1 MTLELRLCY
10 RKSFDAIVNL
20 CKFPQPIG
28 LILKSCWGDPSSL
41 DVALAI
47 LSRNIN
53 HVYPSVDWASYR
65 RRATSVFK
73 LLSAEV
79 APYKAQTNVCKLLL
93 LESAA
98 QTQSI
103 SPQSVNKFRR
113 LISLAIN
120 VNMGARMFRGVP
132 AFRPFLRI
140 INRVSNAFPSGRN
153 LSIKFSHLP
162 SALFDPNASSV
173 HQLISPLASISGLS
187 YASGV
192 FDNPTASAFSTFT
205 YGS

>member
-1 MTLELRLCY
+1 M
-10 RKSFDAIVNL
+10 
-20 CKFPQPIG
+20 
-28 LILKSCWGDPSSL
+28 
-41 DVALAI
+41 
-47 LSRNIN
+47 
-53 HVYPSVDWASYR
+53 
-65 RRATSVFK
+65 FK

-79 APYKAQTNVCKLLL
+79 APYKAQINVCKLLL

-113 LISLAIN
+113 LISLAID

-140 INRVSNAFPSGRN
+140 IKRVSNVFPSGRN

-162 SALFDPNASSV
+162 SALFDSNASSV
-173 HQLISPLASISGLS
+173 HQLISPLGSISGLS